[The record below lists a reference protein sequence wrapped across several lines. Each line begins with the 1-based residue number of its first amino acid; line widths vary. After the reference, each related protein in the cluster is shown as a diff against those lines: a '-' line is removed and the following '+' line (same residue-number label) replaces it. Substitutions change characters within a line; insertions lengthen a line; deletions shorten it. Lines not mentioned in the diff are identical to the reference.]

1 MKITYGKKE
10 ILKKELFAVLEI
22 FDCLSDDEYRP
33 FVLFLKSPFFN
44 RDEVL
49 ILLFERLRTA
59 RVKSSSNIR
68 GKDLIRKLYEIEEE
82 EAGVQKLSDGLK
94 KLEQLLQTYI
104 VHAEVEHE
112 EQQALR
118 LLTAGLKKRKNTELF
133 YRAATKYEKRLQ
145 EEPVTIM
152 RLHAEW
158 WLDHQRYFHQ
168 NLRQNRSDIKW
179 FESSDHKL
187 DQFTQLTKL
196 RYLCESFNRRNVLN
210 EGFTVKI
217 PIYLLQRLSPEST
230 TPEVIWLYERIVP
243 LIEHAYDRISTRKLL
258 HHFIHKYDQLAAAD
272 QIVLAKLLYN
282 VLLRGI
288 NIDDAPETSELLVRL
303 SKFIAVNQLYLFE
316 GVISDDEYLNI
327 AIMSGVAGAFKFQ
340 SYFIETYAP
349 YLEDHTRDRAWQFAW
364 VYRNF
369 QLDHYPAAIKG
380 LKSLFPP
387 HTQGEDKYMF
397 RAKALLL
404 RSYTGCYLRGH
415 YECYED
421 FVRADNNFRHFL
433 TRHDR
438 LNSRYYNSY
447 HNMAL
452 FCNALV
458 QARNQH
464 QLGPEAAS
472 LLENKL
478 SVLKPLIG
486 RSWLEKQIQLI
497 RNGG

>member
-10 ILKKELFAVLEI
+10 ILKKELLAVLEI
-22 FDCLSDDEYRP
+22 FDCLSDDEYRS
-33 FVLFLKSPFFN
+33 FSLFLKSPFFN
-44 RDEVL
+44 REEVL
-49 ILLFERLRTA
+49 HSLFERLRTA
-59 RVKSSSNIR
+59 RVKSSTNLR

-82 EAGVQKLSDGLK
+82 EAGVQKLGDGLK
-94 KLEQLLQTYI
+94 KLEQLLQTFI
-104 VHAEVEHE
+104 IQAEVNNDS
-112 EQQALR
+112 QQALR
-118 LLTAGLKKRKNTELF
+118 LLTIGLKKRKNTELF
-133 YRAATKYEKRLQ
+133 YRAAARYEKLIQ

-179 FESSDHKL
+179 FELSDHKL

-217 PIYLLQRLSPEST
+217 PVYLLQQLSKEGS

-243 LIEHAYDRISTRKLL
+243 LIEHAYDRVQTRKLL
-258 HHFIHKYDQLAAAD
+258 HHFIHKYDQLAPAD

-288 NIDDAPETSELLVRL
+288 NVDHAPETSDLLVRL
-303 SKFIAVNQLYLFE
+303 SKFIALNQLYLFE

-327 AIMSGVAGAFKFQ
+327 AIMSGVGGAFKFQ
-340 SYFIETYAP
+340 SYFIEEYAP

-364 VYRNF
+364 VYRHF
-369 QLDHYPAAIKG
+369 QLTDYEKAIEG
-380 LKSLFPP
+380 LRSLFPP
-387 HTQGEDKYMF
+387 RTQGEDKYMF

-404 RSYTGCYLRGH
+404 RAYTGCYLHGN
-415 YECYED
+415 YDYYD
-421 FVRADNNFRHFL
+421 DYIRADDNFRHFIN
-433 TRHDR
+433 RHDR

-458 QARNQH
+458 QARNQR
-464 QLGPEAAS
+464 QFGPEVARQ
-472 LLENKL
+472 LEEKL
-478 SVLKPLIG
+478 NALKPVVG
-486 RSWLEKQIQLI
+486 RAWLEKQIELI
-497 RNGG
+497 RNGR